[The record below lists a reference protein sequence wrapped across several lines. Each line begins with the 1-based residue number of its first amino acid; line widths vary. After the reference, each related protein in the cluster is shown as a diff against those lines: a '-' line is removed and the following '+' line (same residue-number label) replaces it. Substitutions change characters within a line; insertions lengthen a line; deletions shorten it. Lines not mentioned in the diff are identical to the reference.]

1 MKKITDF
8 IERHSHHF
16 NKALNDQLSLRATE
30 AAFYTIISI
39 VPLLMFALSLL
50 KYIAPINIET
60 IDALLSEY
68 LPETI
73 SSWITAFIDS
83 IYSDASISLTSI
95 SAITT
100 VWSASRATYSLT
112 KGLRMV
118 YANNNQSNTIRVRVY
133 SLFLT
138 IVFAVIIVI
147 SLVFLVF
154 SNQLFNLLNGL
165 VPQWL
170 LNLWASPLVSIL
182 IYIGISTLLFGL
194 FYKYLSYSRLPYIEH
209 LPGALFTA
217 LTWMIF
223 SRIYYLYI
231 NNYADYSIIYGSLA
245 AIVLLM
251 FWLRWCMLFLL
262 IGAEINVIIADTR
275 GHISYDEDD
284 NDNDIGERIG
294 AISETIQQIRQK

>member
-1 MKKITDF
+1 M
-8 IERHSHHF
+8 
-16 NKALNDQLSLRATE
+16 

-50 KYIAPINIET
+50 KYAAPIDIAT
-60 IDALLSEY
+60 IDALLNEY

-73 SSWITAFIDS
+73 AYWITAFIDS

-95 SAITT
+95 TAITT

-118 YANNNQSNTIRVRVY
+118 YANNDQSNTIRVRVY
-133 SLFLT
+133 SIFLT
-138 IVFAVIIVI
+138 IVFAIIIVI

-154 SNQLFNLLNGL
+154 SNQLLTLLDGI

-170 LNLWASPLVSIL
+170 LNLWSSPLVSIL
-182 IYIGISTLLFGL
+182 IYIGVSTLLFGL

-209 LPGALFTA
+209 LPGAVFTA

-245 AIVLLM
+245 AIVFLM

-262 IGAEINVIIADTR
+262 VGAEINVVIADNR
-275 GHISYDEDD
+275 GHISYKEN
-284 NDNDIGERIG
+284 NDNDLGEKID
-294 AISETIQQIRQK
+294 AVSDKIQQIRQK